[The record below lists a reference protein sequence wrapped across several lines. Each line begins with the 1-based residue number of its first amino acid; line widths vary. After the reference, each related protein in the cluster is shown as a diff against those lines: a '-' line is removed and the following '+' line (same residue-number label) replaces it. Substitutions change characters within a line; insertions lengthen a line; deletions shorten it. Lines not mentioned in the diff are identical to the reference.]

1 MKVYLC
7 MWKGCFPACIKGSQ
21 EAAERF
27 VEKYGGYFRE
37 FLVDFS

>member
-7 MWKGCFPACIKGSQ
+7 KWNGRFPACIKGTR

-27 VEKYGGYFRE
+27 VEKYGGHIRE
-37 FLVDFS
+37 FFVDFS